1 MDSLGQYVF
10 TSLLK
15 VLTAFTGDYYRTIS
29 ESFRDIFQVLVV
41 LYIIGIGYAV
51 LMNSLGE
58 RTKSAVSSVFVI
70 LICYALVFDT
80 NLFSEWVYMPLRKAS
95 LGLTSLV
102 LSPSGSGEIR
112 DIFSAIDG
120 SFIKI
125 FALSDKYTDAAGG
138 VLSVRGIQ
146 VLLVTLALTLLFAV
160 LYAVFTGLL
169 LIGMFSFHVMMVAAG
184 PVILLAGFP
193 STRHVFWAWLRAC
206 FNYALIPVFTAL
218 VMAITLYAL
227 DDAAANLEQLKPNE
241 SIFNRQIGTVFLIGV
256 ISIWF
261 HLKAPE
267 FAAALTGS
275 SSQGGGF
282 FGTMAGLAA
291 GGTALARGA
300 INAPSVP
307 GRLVGA
313 AGRGFDAASQGIGS
327 AAQAYSRLKGIIK

>member
-10 TSLLK
+10 MSLLK

-29 ESFRDIFQVLVV
+29 ESFRGIFMALVV
-41 LYIIGIGYAV
+41 LYVIGIGYAA
-51 LMNSLGE
+51 LMNALAE
-58 RTKSAVSSVFVI
+58 KTKAAVISVFVV
-70 LICYALVFDT
+70 LICYSLVFDM

-102 LSPSGSGEIR
+102 LSPSGSGEIK

-160 LYAVFTGLL
+160 LYAVFVGLL

-227 DDAAANLEQLKPNE
+227 EDAAANLEQLKPNE
-241 SIFNRQIGTVFLIGV
+241 SIFNRQIGTVFLIGI

-267 FAAALTGS
+267 FAAMLTGGTS
-275 SSQGGGF
+275 TGSGF
-282 FGTMAGLAA
+282 FSTLGAVAGAGAGGAAASGRGAAAAASSKWGKAA
-291 GGTALARGA
+291 GGYAGQSMARA
-300 INAPSVP
+300 YSQ
-307 GRLVGA
+307 L
-313 AGRGFDAASQGIGS
+313 RGF
-327 AAQAYSRLKGIIK
+327 LK